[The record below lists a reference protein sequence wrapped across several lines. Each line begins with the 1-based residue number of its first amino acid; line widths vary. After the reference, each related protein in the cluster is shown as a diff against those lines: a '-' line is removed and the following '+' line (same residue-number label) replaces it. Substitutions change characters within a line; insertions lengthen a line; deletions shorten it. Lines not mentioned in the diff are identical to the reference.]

1 MLPLLQ
7 QYGSQRQGPQQQALR
22 RVFSSKGIR
31 GITSILTLVGLSF
44 LLLAGLQTSTGQ
56 RLKASFRTAHP
67 ERPKGRLHLLIPATS
82 SNSDLCKLLL
92 SAQILNYPTPILIN
106 YGAQEDM
113 DEYVQHLAKVEGIL
127 KYLEHV
133 ETSSEYAED
142 LVLIVDGYDVWF
154 QVCWGPSPALDH
166 RLIL

>member
-1 MLPLLQ
+1 
-7 QYGSQRQGPQQQALR
+7 
-22 RVFSSKGIR
+22 
-31 GITSILTLVGLSF
+31 
-44 LLLAGLQTSTGQ
+44 
-56 RLKASFRTAHP
+56 
-67 ERPKGRLHLLIPATS
+67 
-82 SNSDLCKLLL
+82 
-92 SAQILNYPTPILIN
+92 
-106 YGAQEDM
+106 M